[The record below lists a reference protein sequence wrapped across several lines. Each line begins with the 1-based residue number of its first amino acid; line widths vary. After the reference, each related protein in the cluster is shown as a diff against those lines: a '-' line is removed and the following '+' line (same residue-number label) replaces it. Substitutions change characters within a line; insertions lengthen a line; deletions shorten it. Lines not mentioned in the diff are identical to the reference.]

1 MSDRDTHLLRLRPEI
16 ASAKVTEHMSEDEQF
31 QNAVLRPIIK
41 FQNSLLVAMFKNYI
55 SKYKNTFHELQGQ
68 KRFDYIENAVQKNMK
83 FRNSLKG
90 VIIGQFTLEEYGQY
104 VRNSSALNKRMMS
117 MVVERF
123 KDQMQLF
130 EEEALV

>member
-1 MSDRDTHLLRLRPEI
+1 MSDRDTHLLRVRPEI
-16 ASAKVTEHMSEDEQF
+16 ASAKVTKHMSEGEKF

-41 FQNSLLVAMFKNYI
+41 LQNPLIVAMFKNYI
-55 SKYKNTFHELQGQ
+55 KKYKNAFHQLQGQ

-90 VIIGQFTLEEYGQY
+90 VIIGQFTLEEYGKYIQH
-104 VRNSSALNKRMMS
+104 SSALNKRMMS
-117 MVVERF
+117 MVVERL

-130 EEEALV
+130 EEATLV